1 MAGLDQF
8 SELFAN
14 PLFTEVIN
22 EVPVEAKYIGSRF
35 LPIDPTYDID
45 FHETVLSRQADMA
58 DIVDRGA
65 ELPLTDGDPMRRVS
79 GEITDIGQSHIVTKK
94 ELAALSDKGNDGKR
108 KIAEKQLLNKAAR
121 IKQNID
127 ARIEWLRWQALG
139 TGQLAYNKGGIILGV
154 DFGVPAGN
162 KVTPLVKWDQANAT
176 ILADYQ
182 AWVLAY
188 VTLNGEMPD
197 VFVTSLTVIYTVM
210 SDVNVVKAIKGDNNS
225 TTMITMDELN
235 AFLRGR
241 KLPPM
246 EAFDATVTYRDVDNG
261 GTRVSQRLLSEKVG
275 VFLKEGGAIGT
286 QLLGPTVENNMEPG
300 IYGRSFLMER
310 PYRQVIEV
318 VAAAFPKVLE
328 PNLIKIATVLT

>member
-8 SELFAN
+8 SEFFAN
-14 PLFTEVIN
+14 PLFSETIN

-35 LPIDPTYDID
+35 LPIDPTYEID
-45 FHETVLSRQADMA
+45 FHETVVSRQADMA

-94 ELAALSDKGNDGKR
+94 ELAAMSDKGNDGR
-108 KIAEKQLLNKAAR
+108 RRIAETQLLKKAAR

-139 TGQLAYNKGGIILGV
+139 AGQLVYNKGGIKLGV

-162 KVTPLVKWDQANAT
+162 KVTPVTKWGQNGCT

-182 AWVLAY
+182 KWVQDY
-188 VTLNGEMPD
+188 VALNGELPD
-197 VFVTSLTVIYTVM
+197 VFVTSLTVIYTVL

-225 TTMITMDELN
+225 TTLLTIDDLN
-235 AFLRGR
+235 TFLAGR
-241 KLPPM
+241 RLPPM
-246 EAFDATVTYRDVDNG
+246 EAFDATVAYRDVENG
-261 GTRVSQRLLSEKVG
+261 GTRVTQRLLSEKVG
-275 VFLKEGGAIGT
+275 VFLKEGGAIGN

-300 IYGRSFLMER
+300 IFGRTFQLER
-310 PYRQVIEV
+310 PYRQIIEV
-318 VAAAFPKVLE
+318 VAASFPKIME
-328 PNLIKIATVLT
+328 PDLIKIATVLA

>member
-8 SELFAN
+8 SDLFAN

-22 EVPVEAKYIGSRF
+22 EVPVEAKYIGARF
-35 LPIDPTYDID
+35 LPIDETYDID
-45 FHETVLSRQADMA
+45 FHETVLTRQADMA
-58 DIVDRGA
+58 DIVDRGG

-94 ELAALSDKGNDGKR
+94 ELAALSEKGNDGKR

-121 IKQNID
+121 IKQNLD

-139 TGQLAYNKGGIILGV
+139 TGMLAYNKGGIILGV

-162 KVTPLVKWDQANAT
+162 KVAPLVKWDQANAT

-182 AWVLAY
+182 KWVLDY
-188 VTLNGEMPD
+188 VTLNGEAPD
-197 VFVTSLTVIYTVM
+197 VFITSLSVIYKVM
-210 SDVNVVKAIKGDNNS
+210 SDINVVKAIKGDGNS
-225 TTMITMDELN
+225 TTMLTMTELN
-235 AFLRGR
+235 AFLQGR
-241 KLPPM
+241 QLPPM
-246 EAFDATVTYRDVDNG
+246 EAFDAVVAYRDVDNG
-261 GTRVSQRLLSEKVG
+261 GVRATQRLLNEKTG

-286 QLLGPTVENNMEPG
+286 QLLGPTVENDMNPG
-300 IYGRSFLMER
+300 IYGRTFQMER

-318 VAAAFPKVLE
+318 VAASFPKVLE

>member
-14 PLFTEVIN
+14 PLFTEIIN
-22 EVPVEAKYIGSRF
+22 EVPVDTKYIGQRF
-35 LPIDPTYDID
+35 LPIDTTYDID

-108 KIAEKQLLNKAAR
+108 KIAEKQLLNKSAR
-121 IKQNID
+121 IKQNVD
-127 ARIEWLRWQALG
+127 ARMEWLRWQALG
-139 TGQLAYNKGGIILGV
+139 TGQLVYNKGGIILGV
-154 DFGVPAGN
+154 DFGIPAGN
-162 KVTPLVKWDQANAT
+162 KVAPLVKWDQNNAT
-176 ILADYQ
+176 ILSDYQ
-182 AWVLAY
+182 GWVQAY
-188 VTLNGEMPD
+188 VALNGEMPE
-197 VFVTSLTVIYTVM
+197 VFVTSLTVIYEVL
-210 SDVNVVKAIKGDNNS
+210 SDPGVIAAIKGDNA
-225 TTMITMDELN
+225 TKALITIDELN
-235 AFLRGR
+235 TFLRGR

-246 EAFDATVTYRDVDNG
+246 EAFDAQVTYRDVDNG
-261 GTRVSQRLLSEKVG
+261 GVRVSQRLLSEKVG
-275 VFLKEGGAIGT
+275 VFLKEGGAIGS

-300 IYGRSFLMER
+300 IFGRTFQMER

-318 VAAAFPKVLE
+318 VAASFPKVME
-328 PNLIKIATVLT
+328 PDLIKIATVLS

>member
-1 MAGLDQF
+1 MAGLEQF
-8 SELFAN
+8 SDLFSN

-22 EVPVEAKYIGSRF
+22 EVPVEAKYIGNRF
-35 LPIDPTYDID
+35 LPIDTTYDID
-45 FHETVLSRQADMA
+45 FHETVLTRQADMA

-94 ELAALSDKGNDGKR
+94 ELAALSDKGSDGKR
-108 KIAEKQLLNKAAR
+108 KIAEAQLLKKAAR

-139 TGQLAYNKGGIILGV
+139 TGQLAYNKGGIILGC

-162 KVTPLVKWDQANAT
+162 KVAPLVKWDQNNAT

-182 AWVLAY
+182 KWVLDY
-188 VTLNGEMPD
+188 VTLNGEAPD
-197 VFVTSLTVIYTVM
+197 VFVTSLSVIYEVLG
-210 SDVNVVKAIKGDNNS
+210 DAGVIAAIKGDNA
-225 TTMITMDELN
+225 TKTLITLDELN

-246 EAFDATVTYRDVDNG
+246 ESFDATVAYRDVENG
-261 GTRVSQRLLSEKVG
+261 GSRVSQRLLSEKVG
-275 VFLKEGGAIGT
+275 VFLKEGNAIVT
-286 QLLGPTVENNMEPG
+286 PYLSKASALPCAISASIITAFVASSG
-300 IYGRSFLMER
+300 IST
-310 PYRQVIEV
+310 P
-318 VAAAFPKVLE
+318 AALA
-328 PNLIKIATVLT
+328 AS